1 MAKDFRSKLDRVL
14 THKIWGYV
22 ILPYYSS
29 SFSIIFDWSKAPMD
43 FIDSSFASLSS
54 LANNSLPAGVLTNLI
69 SRV

>member
-14 THKIWGYV
+14 HIRFGATSFS
-22 ILPYYSS
+22 LPYYSS
-29 SFSIIFDWSKAPMD
+29 FSINFSTGQNMD

-69 SRV
+69 SQV

>member
-14 THKIWGYV
+14 KIWDYV
-22 ILPYYSS
+22 IFLCHIIHHFQS
-29 SFSIIFDWSKAPMD
+29 IFDWSKAPMD